1 MPGFHICQ
9 SKAVLATLALLLSVP
24 ICRGSSVVQF
34 VAVNGT
40 VVGGEYVAPY
50 EIKLDG
56 SNFDVTCLDAYR
68 TVYFDDVWNV
78 NVHHIGDA
86 GMDFSS
92 VVDATLR
99 YETAAVLWTWVQDG
113 TISKGEGAF
122 ALWNLFRPGFD
133 ITPGGPNAMASQ
145 TAASQFVMSHP
156 QLNYDNISIL
166 TPLNHGTNNDRYQEF
181 MTGRVTSV
189 PEPGTLATMGLGGLL
204 ITLGLRARRKKPS
217 ETVAEG
223 QAQQVSI

>member
-1 MPGFHICQ
+1 MPGLNTYPL
-9 SKAVLATLALLLSVP
+9 KTVLASALLLLSVP

-50 EIKLDG
+50 EIKVGG

-68 TVYFDDVWNV
+68 TVYFNDVWSV
-78 NVHHIGDA
+78 NVHRIGDT

-92 VVDATLR
+92 LIDGTLR

-113 TISKGEGAF
+113 AISKGEGAF
-122 ALWNLFRPGFD
+122 AIWNLFRPGFD
-133 ITPGGPNAMASQ
+133 IAPGGANAMASQ
-145 TAASQFVMSHP
+145 TAASQYVLSHP
-156 QLNYDNISIL
+156 QLSYDNISIL

-189 PEPGTLATMGLGGLL
+189 PEPGTLVTMGLGGFV
-204 ITLGLRARRKKPS
+204 IVLGLRSRRRKAVRQS
-217 ETVAEG
+217 R
-223 QAQQVSI
+223 